1 MSGELES
8 DESENLTGGSWP
20 AGEEE
25 EENNTI
31 VNVWTHDSSKYK
43 TNTIQIL
50 DKY

>member
-31 VNVWTHDSSKYK
+31 VNV
-43 TNTIQIL
+43 
-50 DKY
+50 